1 MPNWIINKLSFEGDD
16 SIIEKLMI
24 DISTEEEVIDFDKII
39 TMPKSLRIESSS
51 STDESYAF
59 ALYLDSGDDTEIK
72 KRMSWLNKDHNLTI
86 DEYVKKVV
94 VDKDLEEFLRPG
106 RTALQNLKNYGH
118 KDWYSWSIENW
129 GTKWNTDSSYIND
142 LGEIVFETA
151 WSTPFPVILELSL
164 QFRDLLF
171 KLKFADES
179 IGCNCGEYHLL
190 NGEVIY
196 QTEYDEVE
204 ACVLWGYDP
213 IEMFDYVRRDCTIDK
228 ILNEDDNNN
237 SSL

>member
-179 IGCNCGEYHLL
+179 IGCNCGEYHLR